1 MKRKI
6 VWLGVSWLIVT
17 ALVLAS
23 CGPTVPGGEQEEE
36 EEGEEE
42 EEEVPALTTLS
53 IGETYQT
60 PEIRVIVSE
69 VIVTDSYEYY
79 DEASGST
86 LSKEASPGISF
97 LIITAEV
104 ENVGS
109 KSRKEEGWDR
119 FSVSDSKGNTYYRAT
134 YFGKDRLTSPGHDMA
149 PGVKIGGKVL
159 FNIQEG
165 ASGLK
170 ITYTPQLPPRNLA
183 EWVTK

>member
-6 VWLGVSWLIVT
+6 VWLGVSWLMVA

-23 CGPTVPGGEQEEE
+23 CGPTVPEGEQEEE
-36 EEGEEE
+36 EE
-42 EEEVPALTTLS
+42 EEEVPPLTTLS

-60 PEIRVIVSE
+60 LEIRVIVSE
-69 VIVTDSYEYY
+69 VLVTDSYEYY
-79 DEASGST
+79 DEASDST

-97 LIITAEV
+97 FIITAEI

-109 KSRKEEGWDR
+109 AARRLEGWDR
-119 FSVSDSKGNTYYRAT
+119 FSVSDSEDNTYYRST
-134 YFGKDRLTSPGHDMA
+134 YFGEDRLTSPGLDMA
-149 PGVKIGGKVL
+149 PGVKIEGKVL

-170 ITYTPQLPPRNLA
+170 ITYTPELPPRNLA
-183 EWVTK
+183 EWVIK